1 MPSRLIRTRARLCEC
16 CRRNRSHPWS
26 QSLGMSARGAN
37 NVLYFRRRM
46 CMMCSIRLEG
56 VDIAVRQRA
65 RMVVPKPRREILKA
79 LSDLGRIDVL
89 INNAGLGGSTIGFPS
104 VAAVTMAQLHRLI
117 GVNLVPGRRRRQS
130 TRL

>member
-1 MPSRLIRTRARLCEC
+1 MP
-16 CRRNRSHPWS
+16 
-26 QSLGMSARGAN
+26 ARGPN
-37 NVLYFRRRM
+37 NVLYFPQRI
-46 CMMCSIRLEG
+46 CMMCYVRLEA
-56 VDIAVRQRA
+56 VDIAVSQWA
-65 RMVVPKPRREILKA
+65 RMVVPKPKREIPKA

-89 INNAGLGGSTIGFPS
+89 INTAGLGGSTIGFPS